1 MCVEGSNLRTLRDHL
16 GAGRIAGRC
25 CSGLF
30 CFLAVVVKGLLCR
43 VAAVDTWHSI
53 DTISKIALQEALSVT
68 SASSRSEFEQQ
79 LCCQLLSLGE
89 VAETLADRVM
99 ALEARLSA
107 LEDSQVSD
115 PSMSLMDESTGE
127 LLSES
132 EAKVQMLRERLVPA
146 SSEAPTVVELN
157 VNSQSDQENQFENSL
172 VPEENLDDSVE
183 DESAG
188 DDTEY
193 VDDPQIDLLSA

>member
-1 MCVEGSNLRTLRDHL
+1 M
-16 GAGRIAGRC
+16 
-25 CSGLF
+25 
-30 CFLAVVVKGLLCR
+30 
-43 VAAVDTWHSI
+43 AAVDTWRSV
-53 DTISKIALQEALSVT
+53 DTISKITPQEALSVT
-68 SASSRSEFEQQ
+68 SASSRSVFEQQ
-79 LCCQLLSLGE
+79 LCRQLLSLGE

-115 PSMSLMDESTGE
+115 ASIALMNENTGE
-127 LLSES
+127 LLSAS
-132 EAKVQMLRERLVPA
+132 EAKVQMLRELLAPA

-157 VNSQSDQENQFENSL
+157 VNSHSEQENHVENSL
-172 VPEENLDDSVE
+172 DSGESLEGSVE
-183 DESAG
+183 DDSAG